1 MNPRKFALT
10 LLKKAKDLKKF
21 NPDLREGQDI
31 IIQLCRMNQKYFLDL
46 PNEYNCFEDDSKIPA
61 LLEYI
66 STLKKKKNEDN
77 KSKCGAN
84 RKRKK

>member
-21 NPDLREGQDI
+21 NPDLREGQAI

-46 PNEYNCFEDDSKIPA
+46 PNEYNCLDDSKIPA

>member
-21 NPDLREGQDI
+21 NPDLREGQAI

-46 PNEYNCFEDDSKIPA
+46 PIEKSEDQEILFLYDSDVRYKVITEEA
-61 LLEYI
+61 
-66 STLKKKKNEDN
+66 
-77 KSKCGAN
+77 
-84 RKRKK
+84 